1 MATSTPRKGG
11 AGGWPAT
18 KKPAPSDAPPSI
30 LGIPIKW
37 VSLFVITLQTALMVV
52 LMRSSRRG
60 EVDDEKSALYLTSV
74 AVLCNELTKLV
85 ASTAI
90 IAYQSGWD
98 IGALRKTFADS
109 LFTIEGLKM
118 AIPASIYAMQ
128 NNLLYIALSNLE
140 AAVFQVTYQ
149 LKILTTAVLSYFM
162 LKRRLSRLQ
171 CVALL
176 ILFVGVVLVQ
186 LGESKVK
193 GGGAAAAAAPQRGAG
208 SLRGQAV
215 GLVCVLISACSS
227 GFAGVYFERVVKTTQ
242 TSVWV
247 RNIQLG
253 SFGAVAA
260 AAAMFAHDGGD
271 VLHGRMFRGF
281 NVLTITIIAVQALGG
296 LITAV
301 VIKYADNILKG
312 FATSISI
319 VLATVASTYL
329 FDFEV
334 SLLFLLGALIVMAA
348 VVLYSVAS
356 VRAKRKSKRRA
367 ERRDARHR
375 AAVSESGRDF
385 ASPRSSV
392 VSKSS
397 LSSRKKAREQECR
410 GGGDGAG
417 GGDEGDNMV

>member
-1 MATSTPRKGG
+1 MSATSS
-11 AGGWPAT
+11 GGWPAT
-18 KKPAPSDAPPSI
+18 KKPAPSDAPPSV

-37 VSLFVITLQTALMVV
+37 VSLFVITLQTALLVV
-52 LMRSSRRG
+52 LMGRSRRG
-60 EVDDEKSALYLTSV
+60 VASDGEQHSLYLTSV

-85 ASTAI
+85 ASTTI
-90 IAYQSGWD
+90 IACQSGWD

-118 AIPASIYAMQ
+118 AIPACIYAMQ

-171 CVALL
+171 CIALL

-186 LGESKVK
+186 LGESKAK
-193 GGGAAAAAAPQRGAG
+193 GGGAAAAAAAAVPQRGAG
-208 SLRGQAV
+208 SLRGQAI

-227 GFAGVYFERVVKTTQ
+227 GFAGVYFERVVKTTE

-301 VIKYADNILKG
+301 VIKYADNLLKS

-329 FDFEV
+329 FDFEM
-334 SLLFLLGALIVMAA
+334 SLLFILGALIVMAA

-375 AAVSESGRDF
+375 AAVGDSGRAF

-397 LSSRKKAREQECR
+397 LSSRKKAREQGGR
-410 GGGDGAG
+410 GGGDSAE
-417 GGDEGDNMV
+417 GGDKGDNMV